1 MKIGVYFRRDS
12 GKQKWYRYKLDKSKS
27 KSTKLT
33 NNKTIR
39 DDKKKRCQNGRIKQR
54 VNKTKNKKENKNKL
68 KNKFTLFLYINER
81 YMNRGEVSIGGIKK
95 GSEIIKNFIW
105 KKFKNLHKYI
115 MLWWWGAQMAS
126 KYTYKYIL

>member
-12 GKQKWYRYKLDKSKS
+12 GKQKLYRYKLDKSKS

-95 GSEIIKNFIW
+95 GSEIIKNFI
-105 KKFKNLHKYI
+105 
-115 MLWWWGAQMAS
+115 
-126 KYTYKYIL
+126 